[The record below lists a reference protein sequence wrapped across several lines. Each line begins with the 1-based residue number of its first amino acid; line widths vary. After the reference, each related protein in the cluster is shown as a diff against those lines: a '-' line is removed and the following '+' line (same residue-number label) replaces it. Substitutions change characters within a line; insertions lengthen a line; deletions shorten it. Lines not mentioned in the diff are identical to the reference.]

1 MPRCGADSGLAGDG
15 GEGVPDGGNSMS
27 TRMMRLMIQQQWELH
42 LFSMWRMGREE
53 PWQVLVE
60 QWVGALTRIL
70 ADFFL

>member
-1 MPRCGADSGLAGDG
+1 
-15 GEGVPDGGNSMS
+15 MS